1 MSQHV
6 FLSVLANDG
15 CLVGLTNT
23 QNHAFLVLTLKMV
36 PLVSRL
42 FALWSGSWLE
52 ATAHCNPG

>member
-15 CLVGLTNT
+15 CFVGLINM
-23 QNHAFLVLTLKMV
+23 QNHVFLVLTLKML
-36 PLVSRL
+36 PHVSRL

-52 ATAHCNPG
+52 APAHCNPG